1 MQIDKK
7 DIVNEP
13 TQASG
18 SVSSRS
24 ANSGSIRMCVPP
36 EAPRSQKGF
45 LPVIEAMT
53 SVDVFA
59 IGYICFLLVVTVL
72 GSGRVTEWD
81 LVLRNSAI
89 ALAFVLVINS
99 LRARIATE
107 AMQLVHAFYFGLLI
121 PLLFKTTEKLS
132 FSLHGHD
139 YDSTLIYVDRLLFN
153 GNDPTRWLFAHFSTS
168 PILTEYLQFTYF
180 LFYLLPVALAIE
192 LYRRNVKENPEH
204 HFNDKESDDLQDL
217 RFIIVYGF
225 FLSYV
230 GYLFLPAIG
239 PRFTLHDFSNLSNEL
254 PGFYLTDVF
263 RYILNSGENI
273 DKTMPMTT
281 ILTNVT
287 RDAFPSGHV
296 DITVLT
302 MLLAFKFKARI
313 RWVILVLG
321 LSLIFSTVY
330 LRYHYVIDV
339 IGGALFAIV
348 TLYTWE
354 FVESKVMRVRA
365 WALRQ
370 KCVMDPSAR

>member
-1 MQIDKK
+1 
-7 DIVNEP
+7 
-13 TQASG
+13 
-18 SVSSRS
+18 
-24 ANSGSIRMCVPP
+24 
-36 EAPRSQKGF
+36 
-45 LPVIEAMT
+45 
-53 SVDVFA
+53 
-59 IGYICFLLVVTVL
+59 
-72 GSGRVTEWD
+72 
-81 LVLRNSAI
+81 
-89 ALAFVLVINS
+89 
-99 LRARIATE
+99 
-107 AMQLVHAFYFGLLI
+107 
-121 PLLFKTTEKLS
+121 
-132 FSLHGHD
+132 
-139 YDSTLIYVDRLLFN
+139 
-153 GNDPTRWLFAHFSTS
+153 
-168 PILTEYLQFTYF
+168 
-180 LFYLLPVALAIE
+180 
-192 LYRRNVKENPEH
+192 
-204 HFNDKESDDLQDL
+204 
-217 RFIIVYGF
+217 
-225 FLSYV
+225 
-230 GYLFLPAIG
+230 
-239 PRFTLHDFSNLSNEL
+239 L